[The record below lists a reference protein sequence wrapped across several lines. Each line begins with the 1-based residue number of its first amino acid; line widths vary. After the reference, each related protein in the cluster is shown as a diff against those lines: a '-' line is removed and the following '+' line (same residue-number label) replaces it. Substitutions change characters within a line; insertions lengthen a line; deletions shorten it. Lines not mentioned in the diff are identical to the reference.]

1 MDTDYSTL
9 HAYYQKGYAD
19 GYKRYKNHI
28 KNKQY
33 DENQQYVYNVIIV
46 VIIFSIL
53 LGIVVYSYGKDA
65 GLHSQYEGD
74 CLIDLATSYQAGNC
88 LNN

>member
-1 MDTDYSTL
+1 M
-9 HAYYQKGYAD
+9 
-19 GYKRYKNHI
+19 
-28 KNKQY
+28 
-33 DENQQYVYNVIIV
+33 YNVIMVLIL
-46 VIIFSIL
+46 FSIF
-53 LGIVVYSYGKDA
+53 LGIVVYSYGKHA